1 MSSNISKTMTNRSS
15 TNNYSIINYGT
26 HDSVYNNDKDKNSN
40 SNRKFSQLKRTDN
53 YYRYGQTYIFSQY
66 LGFGIDF
73 RDS

>member
-26 HDSVYNNDKDKNSN
+26 HDSVYNDNDKN